1 MTTLFSDLLV
11 LGHFS
16 RFSMCCV
23 TGCHSPQ
30 ISVYLSVEGKKKKAI
45 KKKERKKG
53 IKHGNNDQVD

>member
-23 TGCHSPQ
+23 IGCHSPQ
-30 ISVYLSVEGKKKKAI
+30 ISVYLSVEGKKKGI
-45 KKKERKKG
+45 KKKKKKG